1 MLLLE
6 WTHSDYPTGA
16 LTVELFEL
24 ITRYQANGG
33 DPEAVQALEAKQR
46 AVLAGLLS
54 FETSLELY
62 TEAYLLCV
70 RARKDINKDE
80 IGKLPEPLPP
90 VVRHLSK
97 LPAPKKYFK
106 QKAHG
111 WQQDVSKLL
120 TLAFLSLEA
129 HKVPEE
135 LPVEE
140 QAEEIGVTQVV
151 SPFWRPLYSCLAG
164 WRHIAWWRQWR

>member
-1 MLLLE
+1 MICVRECFCGGVVFKIHEFTIKLGNLYWE
-6 WTHSDYPTGA
+6 IYKKGPHR
-16 LTVELFEL
+16 FE
-24 ITRYQANGG
+24 ADGG

-46 AVLAGLLS
+46 AVLTGLLS

-62 TEAYLLCV
+62 TQAYLLCV

-80 IGKLPEPLPP
+80 IGKLLELLPP

-97 LPAPKKYFK
+97 LPVPKKYLK

-111 WQQDVSKLL
+111 GQQDVSKLL

-129 HKVPEE
+129 HRVPEE
-135 LPVEE
+135 PPQIQIGSIVEWSRRRLHRLGM
-140 QAEEIGVTQVV
+140 IKVM
-151 SPFWRPLYSCLAG
+151 
-164 WRHIAWWRQWR
+164 